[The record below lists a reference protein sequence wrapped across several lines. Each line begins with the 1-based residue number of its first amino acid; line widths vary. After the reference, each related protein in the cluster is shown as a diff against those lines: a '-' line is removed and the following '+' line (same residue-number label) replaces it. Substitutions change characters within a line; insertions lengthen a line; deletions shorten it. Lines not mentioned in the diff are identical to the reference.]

1 MTFLLGF
8 DPGGVSQF
16 GWAVLAVT
24 STGRPSRH
32 ATGLSSNAS
41 EAVQAAL
48 AAVPGG
54 SPALAAGID
63 SPMYWTPTGVRE
75 ADLRVRSAVHA
86 AGCRSP
92 GGTVQHPNSLRGACV
107 VQGPTVALLLRRS
120 LPHLPITEAHPK
132 ALLFALSGDPGVADL
147 LTELGPCTEHERDAA
162 LGAFAA
168 WALTT
173 QPTTWEDLVAREAD
187 PLHLVSPPVSYW
199 FPRAAS

>member
-8 DPGGVSQF
+8 DPGGLRQL

-24 STGRPSRH
+24 SAGRPSRH
-32 ATGLSSNAS
+32 ATGISSNAA

-48 AAVPGG
+48 TAVPDG
-54 SPALAAGID
+54 SAPIAAGID

-75 ADLRVRSAVHA
+75 ADLRVRSAVQG

-107 VQGPTVALLLRRS
+107 VQGPTIALLLRRA
-120 LPHLPITEAHPK
+120 LPQLAITEAHPK
-132 ALLFALSGDPGVADL
+132 AMLFALSGDQGVADL
-147 LTELGPCTEHERDAA
+147 LTELSPYSEHERDAA

-168 WALTT
+168 WALAAE
-173 QPTTWEDLVAREAD
+173 PTTWEDLIAYESD
-187 PLHLVSPPVSYW
+187 PLHIVAPPVTYW
-199 FPRAAS
+199 FPRAAC